1 MGRKPKDEKVQATLD
16 AMKERR
22 TEDSNNLRRMI
33 EIRIKEL
40 ETEKTK
46 GQDVIDKLCAN
57 LEAVKVQMLR
67 IDGAYKVLT
76 QILVSKVEIKP
87 EGLKEE

>member
-1 MGRKPKDEKVQATLD
+1 MGRKPKDEKAQATLD

-76 QILVSKVEIKP
+76 QILIPKVEIKP